1 MQDAIVISG
10 KTIRAFIVGMTNK
23 LNIDFLIRL
32 AGRFLMNGSQFG
44 TNRPPTVTHP
54 VHHGVFFHAAPQ
66 KYLSQRDLSLGHLSV
81 MRGILQSPLTN
92 LLLITTTGSRT

>member
-54 VHHGVFFHAAPQ
+54 VHHGVAAGS
-66 KYLSQRDLSLGHLSV
+66 K
-81 MRGILQSPLTN
+81 GINLMAVDIKPSIFLILTRN
-92 LLLITTTGSRT
+92 AGRRQEHSEHQ